1 VKPDRLTDLR
11 DAIAAG
17 RYEVPAEL
25 VAEALLPW
33 LLVLPPVGPD
43 GDKGEAREG
52 GATRR
57 KGHRMVGE
65 N

>member
-1 VKPDRLTDLR
+1 VKPDRLIDLR

-43 GDKGEAREG
+43 GDKGGAREG

-57 KGHRMVGE
+57 KRHSWLE